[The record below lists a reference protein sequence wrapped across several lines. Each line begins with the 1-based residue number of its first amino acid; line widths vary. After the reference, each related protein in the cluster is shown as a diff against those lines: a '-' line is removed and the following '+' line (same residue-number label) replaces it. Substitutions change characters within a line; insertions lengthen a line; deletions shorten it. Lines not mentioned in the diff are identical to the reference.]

1 MHEIMKLKEMLMK
14 ELEEFGSK
22 GELTA
27 GSLETIDKLAHAVK
41 NLCKVIE
48 AYEDEEYSERGGSYN
63 MGGGGSYRYSR
74 EGGNRGGGQGGYSRD
89 YSREGGSYA
98 RGRGRNAQRDSMGRY
113 SRGGDPNEMVEQL
126 EQLMQ
131 DAPNEQIKQGIQKLV
146 QQVEQMM

>member
-48 AYEDEEYSERGGSYN
+48 AYEDEEYSERGGYS
-63 MGGGGSYRYSR
+63 RYSR
-74 EGGNRGGGQGGYSRD
+74 EGEQGGSYRNSYRGDRYSRNYGGGS
-89 YSREGGSYA
+89 SYA
-98 RGRGRNAQRDSMGRY
+98 RGRGRNAPRDSMGRY
-113 SRGGDPNEMVEQL
+113 SGAADPEDLVDQL
-126 EQLMQ
+126 EQLKQ
-131 DAPNEQIKQGIQKLV
+131 DAPNEQIKQGIEKLV
-146 QQVEQMM
+146 NQVEQMM